1 MSGSRAATGGDG
13 GKDSPSRPRRGSIGV
28 SAPREAKMADDA
40 HDLSE
45 IEQLEQRLQV
55 TTIFAARLAAY
66 LVSKTRLGLNRGD
79 IKKITRGLKPAERE
93 GLSPEEKTR
102 SGIDGR
108 QADRIEREFQIQLD
122 RLTSN

>member
-1 MSGSRAATGGDG
+1 
-13 GKDSPSRPRRGSIGV
+13 
-28 SAPREAKMADDA
+28 MADDA

-93 GLSPEEKTR
+93 RVFPPKKKPAPELTAGKQTVSSESFR
-102 SGIDGR
+102 SNLIV
-108 QADRIEREFQIQLD
+108 
-122 RLTSN
+122 

>member
-1 MSGSRAATGGDG
+1 
-13 GKDSPSRPRRGSIGV
+13 
-28 SAPREAKMADDA
+28 MADDT

-79 IKKITRGLKPAERE
+79 IKKNHPRLKTGRERE
-93 GLSPEEKTR
+93 GLSPEEKAR

>member
-1 MSGSRAATGGDG
+1 
-13 GKDSPSRPRRGSIGV
+13 
-28 SAPREAKMADDA
+28 MADDA
-40 HDLSE
+40 HDFSE

-66 LVSKTRLGLNRGD
+66 LVSKTRLGLSRGD

-93 GLSPEEKTR
+93 GLSPEEKAR